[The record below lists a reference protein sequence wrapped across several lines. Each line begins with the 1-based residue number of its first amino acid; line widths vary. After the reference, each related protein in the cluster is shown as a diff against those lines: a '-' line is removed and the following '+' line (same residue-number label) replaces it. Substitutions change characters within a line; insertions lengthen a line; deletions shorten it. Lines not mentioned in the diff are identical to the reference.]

1 MKTYFYTLKTF
12 FMPEHLKSKK
22 SIIKNNLIFTD
33 EIMGG
38 IWISDFT
45 ITLVQVPKT
54 RLLSIANV
62 FPFLFF

>member
-1 MKTYFYTLKTF
+1 
-12 FMPEHLKSKK
+12 MPEHLKSKK